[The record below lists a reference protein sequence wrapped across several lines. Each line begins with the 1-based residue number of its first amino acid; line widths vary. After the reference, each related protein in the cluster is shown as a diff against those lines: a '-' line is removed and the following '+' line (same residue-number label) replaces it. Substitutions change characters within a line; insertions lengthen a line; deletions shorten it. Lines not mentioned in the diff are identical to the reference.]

1 MALITLARNLSRLVL
16 QGKSF
21 IWVTVGSETS
31 FHVINS
37 LLVQFKTLAKSLWFS
52 FPFIVLLGSQNQVV
66 LRIFFRGFNSKE
78 YDKSMEYSLF
88 SSLSFDS
95 FSKRLWTLW
104 HLFSLMELDTGC
116 FISFCSTYSPDDGAQ
131 PARTD
136 SPRLGMP
143 CVLALSYGFYT
154 PIWLELKLLYPSA
167 VI

>member
-31 FHVINS
+31 FHVINA

-52 FPFIVLLGSQNQVV
+52 LPFIVLLGSQNQVV

-104 HLFSLMELDTGC
+104 HLFSLMDLTPVVSYLFVLHIRQMMARSWPELTHLGWKC
-116 FISFCSTYSPDDGAQ
+116 LAFYYWATVFIPLFD
-131 PARTD
+131 
-136 SPRLGMP
+136 LN
-143 CVLALSYGFYT
+143 
-154 PIWLELKLLYPSA
+154 
-167 VI
+167 